1 MPHLP
6 AEPQSALRDA
16 LSQIQLA
23 YARVA
28 QAGEGEA
35 PAAGA
40 PGGESGAAG
49 EQPGT
54 PGEQR
59 AGTDKA
65 TKEDEERAR
74 ARSKIWTPPGT

>member
-1 MPHLP
+1 M
-6 AEPQSALRDA
+6 
-16 LSQIQLA
+16 LSRLC
-23 YARVA
+23 
-28 QAGEGEA
+28 
-35 PAAGA
+35 
-40 PGGESGAAG
+40 
-49 EQPGT
+49 